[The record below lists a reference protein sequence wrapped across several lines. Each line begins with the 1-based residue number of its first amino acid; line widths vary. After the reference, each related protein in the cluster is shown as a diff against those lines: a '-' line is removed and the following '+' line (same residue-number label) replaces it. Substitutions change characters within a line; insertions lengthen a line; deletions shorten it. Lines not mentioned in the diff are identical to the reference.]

1 MVWKSMLALALIGL
15 TSSGCMSTG
24 GTPDISEDDIP
35 EDAVATTRT
44 LGNGDVV
51 TEYRVGTQLRV
62 VKIVPVRGPTYYL
75 YDRNRDGIV
84 DKDDRVP
91 MTYYTLF
98 EW

>member
-1 MVWKSMLALALIGL
+1 MIWKSMLALALVGL
-15 TSSGCMSTG
+15 ASSGCMSTG
-24 GTPDISEDDIP
+24 GTSDISEDDIP

-75 YDRNRDGIV
+75 YDRNGDGIV

>member
-1 MVWKSMLALALIGL
+1 MRRTAWIIVLVLLLGCLALGSCA
-15 TSSGCMSTG
+15 STAEA
-24 GTPDISEDDIP
+24 PDIP

-44 LGNGDVV
+44 QANGDVI

-62 VKIVPVRGPTYYL
+62 VKIEPARGPTYYL
-75 YDRNRDGIV
+75 YDRNGDGII

-91 MTYYTLF
+91 MAYYTLF